1 MKKRRRRIE
10 ELGWLRN
17 DEMFRSLDVIT
28 EVEWVKEHL
37 RKKIY
42 VFFFVCIKVE
52 RVMFKMEGLKV
63 LLLTR

>member
-1 MKKRRRRIE
+1 MKKRRRRRIE

-37 RKKIY
+37 RKKIF

-52 RVMFKMEGLKV
+52 RVMFKWMV
-63 LLLTR
+63 